1 LGLLETVLSSKFFPA
16 AALNKLG
23 LKLNEFN
30 GDAELLDDLVLLSSL
45 VSIPSLSIFEE

>member
-23 LKLNEFN
+23 LKLNNFN
-30 GDAELLDDLVLLSSL
+30 GDAELLDDLVLAFLFSRRHSEL
-45 VSIPSLSIFEE
+45 IDI